1 MELDRKF
8 RLARLWSN
16 KELRKI
22 APLFSGEIVN
32 VSAGEDVDKEGNY
45 YESYFINKTSYYLTN
60 YSPGSFRGY
69 QGRYNEYLLDLT
81 GKVPQELNQKFDVV
95 FNHTTL
101 EHIYDVNTA
110 FSNLCRLSKD
120 IVIIVVP
127 FCQIQHENEGYEDFW
142 RFTPTCLRRL
152 FQKQGFTVVYEAANK
167 DFNAAVYLFFV
178 AARDSLKW
186 QNKIPPYEP
195 VKVAGEW
202 IGVTF
207 SQKFSLPSSPLLW
220 LRKKFVAH

>member
-1 MELDRKF
+1 MGVDRKF
-8 RLARLWSN
+8 RLPRLWSN

-45 YESYFINKTSYYLTN
+45 YESYFINKKNYYLTN

-69 QGRYNEYLLDLT
+69 QGRDNEYLVDLT
-81 GKVPQELNQKFDVV
+81 GKVPQELSNKFDVV

-110 FSNLCRLSKD
+110 FSNLCKLSKD
-120 IVIIVVP
+120 VVIIVVP

-142 RFTPTCLRRL
+142 RFTPTCVRRL
-152 FQKQGFTVVYEAANK
+152 FEKEGFKVVYEAANQ
-167 DFNAAVYLFFV
+167 DFNAGVYLFFV
-178 AARDSLKW
+178 AARDPLKW
-186 QNKIPPYEP
+186 QNQMPPYEP
-195 VKVAGEW
+195 IKIAGQW
-202 IGVTF
+202 IGAPKLKNKNKIWNRFKMLVF
-207 SQKFSLPSSPLLW
+207 Q
-220 LRKKFVAH
+220 

>member
-22 APLFSGEIVN
+22 APLLSGEIVN
-32 VSAGEDVDKEGNY
+32 VSAGEDVDKEGNC
-45 YESYFINKTSYYLTN
+45 YESYFINKTNYYLTN

-69 QGRYNEYLLDLT
+69 QGRPNEYLIDLT
-81 GKVPQELNQKFDVV
+81 GEVPQELQQKFDVV

-101 EHIYDVNTA
+101 EHIYNVKTA
-110 FSNLCRLSKD
+110 FANLCILSKD
-120 IVIIVVP
+120 IVTIVVP

-142 RFTPTCLRRL
+142 RFTPTCIRYL
-152 FQKQGFTVVYEAANK
+152 FQEQGFEVVYEAANQ

-178 AARDSLKW
+178 AARDSVKW
-186 QNKIPPYEP
+186 QNKMPSYEP
-195 VKVAGEW
+195 IKVAGKW
-202 IGVTF
+202 IG
-207 SQKFSLPSSPLLW
+207 SPLQQHNS
-220 LRKKFVAH
+220 KKIWSRWKF